1 MLFNKKVY
9 QNYKHNSKTIYNN
22 LFKNKKVYMYN
33 KTLLNKVNYL
43 KKVYNNKNYK
53 DISIFENKQNY
64 LDNIKSLCYKS
75 LINIDKFK
83 NNYININNFRNISK
97 YFKISS
103 TNTDIKKQRLYN
115 ETYKKT
121 QLERTKD
128 LDYDYIFD
136 KIKDMIF
143 EEIIFMCD
151 IK

>member
-1 MLFNKKVY
+1 
-9 QNYKHNSKTIYNN
+9 
-22 LFKNKKVYMYN
+22 MY
-33 KTLLNKVNYL
+33 
-43 KKVYNNKNYK
+43 
-53 DISIFENKQNY
+53 
-64 LDNIKSLCYKS
+64 YKS

-83 NNYININNFRNISK
+83 NNYINTNNFRNISK
-97 YFKISS
+97 YFKENSKISS
-103 TNTDIKKQRLYN
+103 TNTNIKKQKLYN

-121 QLERTKD
+121 QLEITKD